1 MILGYSTT
9 FSRYLHYIPCIT
21 YIVNDSIENPI
32 YVDCRLSGLKNENLS
47 AKKKKKMCICIVAT
61 QLILPHLKKLQ
72 KLLILEFEEK
82 LI

>member
-32 YVDCRLSGLKNENLS
+32 YVDCRLSGLKIENLS
-47 AKKKKKMCICIVAT
+47 AKKKINVYLHSCDSADSS
-61 QLILPHLKKLQ
+61 PS
-72 KLLILEFEEK
+72 EK
-82 LI
+82 TSKTVDFRI

>member
-32 YVDCRLSGLKNENLS
+32 YVDCRLSGLKIENLS
-47 AKKKKKMCICIVAT
+47 AKKKNVYLHSCDSADSSPSDKTSKTVDLRI
-61 QLILPHLKKLQ
+61 
-72 KLLILEFEEK
+72 
-82 LI
+82 

>member
-32 YVDCRLSGLKNENLS
+32 YVDCRLSGLKIENLS
-47 AKKKKKMCICIVAT
+47 AKEKKMCICIVAT

-72 KLLILEFEEK
+72 KLFVLEFEEK
-82 LI
+82 LM